1 MKVSLSIVAAIA
13 AAGAVLAAATQ
24 APSLAAAPSAA
35 AARPPSVFYG
45 HIRSMK
51 KRGSRFEI
59 RIDPA
64 WFLTG
69 HAAEQ
74 AAFED
79 TGSRNVPN
87 DSYVVEEGHRLLSF
101 FVLPNAEVTV
111 LTHVTES
118 TRVSA
123 AELAQLVNGRNPHHR
138 QGLQPHAAFWLRIGD
153 KYPNPAVQIDQQYH
167 P

>member
-13 AAGAVLAAATQ
+13 AAGAVLAAASQ
-24 APSLAAAPSAA
+24 APGLAAAPSAA
-35 AARPPSVFYG
+35 ATRPPNVFYA
-45 HIRSMK
+45 HIRSMA

-59 RIDPA
+59 RVDPA

-69 HAAEQ
+69 HAAER

-79 TGSRNVPN
+79 TGSRDVPN

-101 FVLPNAEVTV
+101 FVLRNAEVTV
-111 LTHVTES
+111 LTHVTQS

-123 AELAQLVNGRNPHHR
+123 AELAQLLNGRNPNHR